1 MKFPA
6 SSALAACGF
15 VAVVV
20 AAPSAQSAQ
29 SAQSGSVY
37 PVGFS
42 GSRNAKVA
50 GRLFNVDGKVGYLA
64 GKGRLPFEEAGR

>member
-20 AAPSAQSAQ
+20 AAPSAQ